1 MKQNSTQQQTSNGWI
16 NTPHQVAM
24 LWDPGPLITHSEQER
39 LRKPNPP
46 SKEMVD
52 KAQFIDKTYDWK
64 HARIRSGDGRS
75 PQ

>member
-1 MKQNSTQQQTSNGWI
+1 MKQNSTQQQTSDKGWI
-16 NTPHQVAM
+16 NTPHQAAM
-24 LWDPGPLITHSEQER
+24 LTR
-39 LRKPNPP
+39 PNPP

-64 HARIRSGDGRS
+64 HARIRPRDGRS